1 MNVEELAISPTMIDT
16 EAEIDPRL
24 LEFIQ
29 QRINTF
35 VKWDLLRFFHDLPD
49 SAETAETVAR
59 ATGRDKDTIV
69 SALNELGSSG
79 LLEAATPPNSEPFY
93 MLTSDHAMRTLINS
107 FMLAC
112 DNRQFRVK
120 AIYHILRGLR
130 AEASL

>member
-1 MNVEELAISPTMIDT
+1 MNAEMLVAIPTMIDN

-35 VKWDLLRFFHDLPD
+35 VKWDLLRFFYDLSD
-49 SAETAETVAR
+49 SAETVDTVAR
-59 ATGRDKDTIV
+59 ATGRDAETLGAALRDLSD
-69 SALNELGSSG
+69 SALLDTV
-79 LLEAATPPNSEPFY
+79 TPPNSDALY
-93 MLTSDHAMRTLINS
+93 MLTTDHALRMLINS

-112 DNRQFRVK
+112 DNRQFRIK

-130 AEASL
+130 AEANY